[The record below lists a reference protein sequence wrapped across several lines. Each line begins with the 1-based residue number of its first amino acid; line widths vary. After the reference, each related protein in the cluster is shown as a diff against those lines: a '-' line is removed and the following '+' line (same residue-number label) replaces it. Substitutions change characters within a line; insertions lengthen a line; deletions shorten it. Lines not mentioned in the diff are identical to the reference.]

1 MVDRGRCPAQR
12 EFEVFYRSLVRRM
25 IGWMTLLV
33 PHDGAVSAE
42 DLVQEAFAVAWKNWP
57 LLQHLG
63 EGQRINWMRTTL
75 IRLSVKAGRRQTW
88 WQRNAQLLY
97 EPDLSRAPDP
107 GDAALAAVSAAQ
119 CRKAMAIMS
128 PIERYVSVLCWEL
141 GYSGA
146 EVATLLD
153 LKEETVRSA
162 KKRARDKLLARGCN
176 EIVEHRPTRP
186 PVSEGGPA
194 R

>member
-1 MVDRGRCPAQR
+1 MNDRSHSLEQR
-12 EFEVFYRSLVRRM
+12 EFEAFYRGLVRRM
-25 IGWMTLLV
+25 IGWMIPLV
-33 PHDGAVSAE
+33 PQDGAVSAE

-75 IRLSVKAGRRQTW
+75 VRLSVKAGRRQAW
-88 WQRNAQLLY
+88 WRQNAPLLY

-107 GDAALAAVSAAQ
+107 SDAALAAISAAQ

-162 KKRARDKLLARGCN
+162 KKRARDKLLARGGS
-176 EIVEHRPTRP
+176 EGLEHRPARP